1 MDTTHAI
8 RLSKVALVFFAGAWA
23 ALVTF
28 GNITDPMSNY
38 RFVEHVLAM
47 DTTFGSDALMGRAL
61 ESPVYA
67 KLAFGLIV
75 LSEAFMAVSCL
86 FGSARLF
93 LARKGTDTEFH
104 GAKAPAIWGLLA
116 GLSLFFFGF
125 QVVGGEWF
133 ASWQSETWNGL
144 DSASRSTLF
153 LFGSLIFLSLPND

>member
-75 LSEAFMAVSCL
+75 WMCTFSSFAPRSAILPIAVA
-86 FGSARLF
+86 SARSMHVF
-93 LARKGTDTEFH
+93 
-104 GAKAPAIWGLLA
+104 APN
-116 GLSLFFFGF
+116 
-125 QVVGGEWF
+125 E
-133 ASWQSETWNGL
+133 
-144 DSASRSTLF
+144 
-153 LFGSLIFLSLPND
+153 